1 MSGCRLCNCPFPG
14 VDGVCALCRCVS
26 RLVGEF
32 RALQPV
38 LRSWGVSQA
47 RQWTSLLQE
56 EPAQQRARDRLC
68 APVGPPTTGG
78 LPVPPPPPPRTE
90 GIAVKREAAASA
102 PSAPAEVAEAPSSSA
117 RGAREEAE
125 RSRSLQKPKKEKKK
139 EKAEGKRSKARD
151 SKTER
156 GESPGRKERKE
167 RPRSKDRS
175 GEESARGSREAFID
189 KRPVSRARSPRL
201 EDRDRGRGRPREPE
215 HPPRRWEGPI
225 WTVRRPIGEAEPR
238 ADPQRKRAL
247 NKGRKKRERQRAWR
261 EDRAQG

>member
-56 EPAQQRARDRLC
+56 EQAQQRARDRLC

-225 WTVRRPIGEAEPR
+225 LTVRRPIGEAEPR

>member
-47 RQWTSLLQE
+47 RQWISLLQE
-56 EPAQQRARDRLC
+56 EQAQQRARDRLC

-125 RSRSLQKPKKEKKK
+125 RSRSRQKPKKEKKK

-156 GESPGRKERKE
+156 GESPGRKERKA

-201 EDRDRGRGRPREPE
+201 EDRDRGRPREPE

>member
-1 MSGCRLCNCPFPG
+1 MPVCLPAGGG
-14 VDGVCALCRCVS
+14 VQSTSACTAIR
-26 RLVGEF
+26 
-32 RALQPV
+32 
-38 LRSWGVSQA
+38 GVS
-47 RQWTSLLQE
+47 
-56 EPAQQRARDRLC
+56 RARDRLC

-156 GESPGRKERKE
+156 GESPGRKERKA

-225 WTVRRPIGEAEPR
+225 LTVRRPIGEAEPR

>member
-1 MSGCRLCNCPFPG
+1 M
-14 VDGVCALCRCVS
+14 
-26 RLVGEF
+26 
-32 RALQPV
+32 
-38 LRSWGVSQA
+38 
-47 RQWTSLLQE
+47 
-56 EPAQQRARDRLC
+56 
-68 APVGPPTTGG
+68 
-78 LPVPPPPPPRTE
+78 PPPPPPRTE

-125 RSRSLQKPKKEKKK
+125 RSRSRQKPKKEKK

-225 WTVRRPIGEAEPR
+225 LTVRRPIGEAEPR

>member
-56 EPAQQRARDRLC
+56 EQAQQRARDRLC

-125 RSRSLQKPKKEKKK
+125 RSRSRQKPKKEKKK

-167 RPRSKDRS
+167 RPRSKNRS

-201 EDRDRGRGRPREPE
+201 EDRDRGRPREPE

>member
-56 EPAQQRARDRLC
+56 EQAQQRARDRLC

-90 GIAVKREAAASA
+90 SIAVKREAAVSA
-102 PSAPAEVAEAPSSSA
+102 PSAAEVAEAPSSSA
-117 RGAREEAE
+117 RGVREEAE
-125 RSRSLQKPKKEKKK
+125 RSRSRQKPKKEKKK

-156 GESPGRKERKE
+156 GESPGRKRKE
-167 RPRSKDRS
+167 RPRSEDRS

-189 KRPVSRARSPRL
+189 KRPVSRARSPRV

-215 HPPRRWEGPI
+215 HLPRRWEGPI
-225 WTVRRPIGEAEPR
+225 LAVRRPIREAEPK

>member
-56 EPAQQRARDRLC
+56 EQAQQRARDRLC

-201 EDRDRGRGRPREPE
+201 EDRDRGRPRAEKRSP
-215 HPPRRWEGPI
+215 GPI
-225 WTVRRPIGEAEPR
+225 HSVRGRSTKAERSERGSGLGERTELKVNGIEEASGGR
-238 ADPQRKRAL
+238 AS
-247 NKGRKKRERQRAWR
+247 W
-261 EDRAQG
+261 

>member
-1 MSGCRLCNCPFPG
+1 MVADCATAPFLEWTES
-14 VDGVCALCRCVS
+14 ALC
-26 RLVGEF
+26 
-32 RALQPV
+32 A
-38 LRSWGVSQA
+38 GVSPGWWGSSEHFSLYCDPGGSA
-47 RQWTSLLQE
+47 RPGSGL
-56 EPAQQRARDRLC
+56 PCSKKSRDRLC

-90 GIAVKREAAASA
+90 GIAVKREAPASA

-167 RPRSKDRS
+167 RPRSKNRS

-225 WTVRRPIGEAEPR
+225 LTVRRPIGEAEPR